1 MKKVVIVDAAIAA
14 LTKHRNMASRI
25 LDKLEAYAEN
35 PASRANQ
42 VKALRGVKAKRL
54 RVGDFRVI
62 FEETETEIIVTD
74 VGPRGS
80 VYK

>member
-1 MKKVVIVDAAIAA
+1 MKTVIIVDGAIAA
-14 LTKHRNMASRI
+14 LAKHRNMASRI
-25 LDKLEAYAEN
+25 LDKLETYAEN
-35 PASRANQ
+35 PASLANQ
-42 VKALRGVKAKRL
+42 VKTLRGVKAKRL

-74 VGPRGS
+74 IGPRGS